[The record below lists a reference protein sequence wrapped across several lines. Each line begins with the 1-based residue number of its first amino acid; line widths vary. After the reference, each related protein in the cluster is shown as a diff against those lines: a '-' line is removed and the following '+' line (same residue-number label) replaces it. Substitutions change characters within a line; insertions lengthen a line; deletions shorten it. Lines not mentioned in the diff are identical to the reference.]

1 MFKNSQEYKLFGFT
15 TDADLDIDS
24 ILKRYSELKRYND
37 RLHLVNKKD
46 VLKALKNVYTL
57 VGTDKDSDIF
67 KNLGTKEYKN
77 WKREEV
83 YKWFK
88 NGKIKPV
95 QLSNRLDWHLNI

>member
-1 MFKNSQEYKLFGFT
+1 MFKNSKEYKLFGFT
-15 TDADLDIDS
+15 TDTNSDIDS
-24 ILKRYSELKRYND
+24 ILKRYNEFKLYSD
-37 RLHLVNKKD
+37 RLQLVNKED
-46 VLKALKNVYTL
+46 VLKALKNIYTL
-57 VGTDKDSDIF
+57 IGTDKEGDIF

-95 QLSNRLDWHLNI
+95 QISNRLDWHLNI

>member
-1 MFKNSQEYKLFGFT
+1 MFKNSKEYKLFGFT
-15 TDADLDIDS
+15 TDVDLDVDG
-24 ILKRYSELKRYND
+24 ILKRYSEFKSYND
-37 RLHLVNKKD
+37 RLELVNKKD

-83 YKWFK
+83 CKWYK